1 MGRGALQPVPS
12 SWDCWAAIPH
22 CVRKLAALARCEP
35 GRKGCCLLASRCA
48 APAFPGF
55 CWSASSVS
63 LGQLVMWVEIGP
75 GLHLFFFLS
84 FLTSSFWVLCPPR
97 NQPSAYEMRTLHLV
111 SMGVY
116 GADGP
121 CLSLTAVR
129 MGRSS
134 DSQPEA
140 VHPPGDTFS
149 VGIHFFFVTS
159 KGSKLLAPGG

>member
-1 MGRGALQPVPS
+1 MLI
-12 SWDCWAAIPH
+12 D
-22 CVRKLAALARCEP
+22 EP
-35 GRKGCCLLASRCA
+35 N
-48 APAFPGF
+48 
-55 CWSASSVS
+55 S
-63 LGQLVMWVEIGP
+63 LERE
-75 GLHLFFFLS
+75 S

-97 NQPSAYEMRTLHLV
+97 DQPSAYEMRTLHLV

>member
-1 MGRGALQPVPS
+1 MWNIYQQESNRIRFTWLLSRCS
-12 SWDCWAAIPH
+12 SAGCMRAGKAAHWAATAVILRWRLIRWEWWGQRLH
-22 CVRKLAALARCEP
+22 E
-35 GRKGCCLLASRCA
+35 
-48 APAFPGF
+48 AFGDR
-55 CWSASSVS
+55 VS
-63 LGQLVMWVEIGP
+63 KTP
-75 GLHLFFFLS
+75 
-84 FLTSSFWVLCPPR
+84 
-97 NQPSAYEMRTLHLV
+97 LHLV
-111 SMGVY
+111 SMGMY